1 MRMTCLSFLVMI
13 VTGDFLGDVARTTP
27 TCFLGIELNSLTAVA
42 FVTWSIGIRMRLR
55 IGIRQ

>member
-1 MRMTCLSFLVMI
+1 MRRTCLSFLVMI

-42 FVTWSIGIRMRLR
+42 FVTWSIGIR
-55 IGIRQ
+55 I